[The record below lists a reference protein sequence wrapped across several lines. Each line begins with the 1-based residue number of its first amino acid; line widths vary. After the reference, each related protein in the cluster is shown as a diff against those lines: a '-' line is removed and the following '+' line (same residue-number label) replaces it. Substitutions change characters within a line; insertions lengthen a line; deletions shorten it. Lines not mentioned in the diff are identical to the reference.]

1 MNLKPLLLITAVL
14 IITSCAPL
22 RNTTLGDPQNAQ
34 EYGYH
39 PLDPLPVEIKYDS
52 LYNNN
57 IVLRTLP
64 DETMRIAIGQI
75 TAEGGIKYGTSNI
88 GYKGNNYIITLDY
101 IKFTTNS
108 IGVTFQDS
116 SYVLNERNPDILV
129 PVYIG
134 IGLRLTANISV
145 NKGTVNLGDL
155 FSIGAAAS
163 AEKISGTLIV
173 QTLGISGEGV
183 SATIPFPSEINNNSI
198 QNAILSLGAI
208 KAKIYDPNTSISP
221 RIVGVYNTLGGGSKT
236 INTFISSLL
245 KNTQLLDV
253 TKYEAAY
260 LQNEK
265 N

>member
-1 MNLKPLLLITAVL
+1 MKLKPLLTIVLLL
-14 IITSCAPL
+14 IIISCKPL
-22 RNTTLGDPQNAQ
+22 QNTTLGDPKNAP

-52 LYNNN
+52 LYNNS
-57 IVLRTLP
+57 IVLRALP

-75 TAEGGIKYGTSNI
+75 NTEGGISYGISNI
-88 GYKGNNYIITLDY
+88 GYKGNSYIITLDY

-108 IGVTFQDS
+108 IGVTFQDTT
-116 SYVLNERNPDILV
+116 YMLNAKNPELLV

-134 IGLRLTANISV
+134 VGLRFTANISV
-145 NKGTVNLGDL
+145 NKGSVNLGDL
-155 FSIGAAAS
+155 FAIGAAAS
-163 AEKISGTLIV
+163 AERITGTLIV

-245 KNTQLLDV
+245 KDTQLLDV
-253 TKYEAAY
+253 TKYEKS
-260 LQNEK
+260 LSEK
-265 N
+265 